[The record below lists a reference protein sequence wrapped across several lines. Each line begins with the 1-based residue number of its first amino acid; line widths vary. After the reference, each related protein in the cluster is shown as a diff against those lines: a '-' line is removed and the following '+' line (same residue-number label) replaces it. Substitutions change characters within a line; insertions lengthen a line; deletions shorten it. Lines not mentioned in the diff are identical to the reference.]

1 MNSQQEEEQPLS
13 REEDFSGSQL
23 AYNQNNED
31 ERLRYAMITLNVDE
45 LIHLFTENNITFV
58 DLLLLSKED
67 LSELRLSLYQRNR
80 IWNFSQKFNA
90 YAKNYSMSELTD
102 FFLFNKQFI
111 FNPSILERI
120 TANNQGFLQNNNNNN
135 YQLTG
140 SFNLNN
146 NHSNNINEGIS
157 SNNKNNITNIPYEN
171 ENAMVRD
178 SSNFN
183 NEGIINKEDNINVHN
198 VSKKENTKQKEKFK
212 EHVQNDESNNN
223 NLMLNINQTEKTKY
237 KQEKPFKKN
246 SNPNSNKNINKQN
259 NNNNNIKG
267 STTSPEH
274 EAQIPKKNK
283 NKNLNS
289 NTAYKKYI
297 ETKKE
302 ADKILEQLSKL
313 KEDQE
318 SKHHKYQILMK
329 RSFKGSSS
337 GFGLT
342 GTYSNSNYNN
352 YEERNEQEY
361 IGEEE
366 EENELQNEYD
376 KMASKIEEIE
386 KMKMDYNTFMLLNK
400 IKNQVINKGD
410 NITFEDINAVNEKL
424 IALEEVINKKEMLR
438 QNLQNK
444 KESIEKTKNLLNN
457 IDNGC
462 NNNMNVNYNCNE
474 YNCQGDVND
483 VNEVEEVQE
492 EYEQE
497 SEDQINYKEN
507 SM

>member
-1 MNSQQEEEQPLS
+1 MNSQPEEEQPPLS
-13 REEDFSGSQL
+13 REDLSGSQVG
-23 AYNQNNED
+23 YNQNNDD

-67 LSELRLSLYQRNR
+67 LSELRLPLYQRNR

-90 YAKNYSMSELTD
+90 YAKSYSMGELTD

-111 FNPSILERI
+111 FNPTVVERI
-120 TANNQGFLQNNNNNN
+120 TANSQGFSQSNNNNN

-140 SFNLNN
+140 SFNLSNNHNN
-146 NHSNNINEGIS
+146 NLNEGSS
-157 SNNKNNITNIPYEN
+157 SNNNNNITNVPYEN
-171 ENAMVRD
+171 GNALAKEG
-178 SSNFN
+178 SNCN
-183 NEGIINKEDNINVHN
+183 NEGIVNKEDNDSSVHN
-198 VSKKENTKQKEKFK
+198 TSKKENTKQKDKYK
-212 EHVQNDESNNN
+212 EPTQNEEGNDD
-223 NLMLNINQTEKTKY
+223 NLMLHINQNDNTKY
-237 KQEKPFKKN
+237 KQEQRFQNKKN
-246 SNPNSNKNINKQN
+246 SNKLINKQSN
-259 NNNNNIKG
+259 DNNIKG
-267 STTSPEH
+267 STASPEY
-274 EAQIPKKNK
+274 EPQIPKKK
-283 NKNLNS
+283 VKKNLSS

-329 RSFKGSSS
+329 RSSKGSSG
-337 GFGLT
+337 GFGSN
-342 GTYSNSNYNN
+342 GTYGNSNYNN

-361 IGEEE
+361 TGEE

-386 KMKMDYNTFMLLNK
+386 KMKMDYNTFTCMNK
-400 IKNQVINKGD
+400 IKNHVINKGD
-410 NITFEDINAVNEKL
+410 NITLEDIYAVNEKL
-424 IALEEVINKKEMLR
+424 ATLEEVINKKELLK
-438 QNLQNK
+438 QNLQDK
-444 KESIEKTKNLLNN
+444 KNSIEKTKHLLND
-457 IDNGC
+457 IE
-462 NNNMNVNYNCNE
+462 NNNHNHYSNYNQMEE
-474 YNCQGDVND
+474 YSKQNDRND

-497 SEDQINYKEN
+497 SEEPMNYKEH
-507 SM
+507 SI

>member
-67 LSELRLSLYQRNR
+67 LSELRLPLYQRNR

-111 FNPSILERI
+111 FNPSIVERI
-120 TANNQGFLQNNNNNN
+120 TANNQGFLQNNSNNN

-146 NHSNNINEGIS
+146 NHNNNINEGS

-171 ENAMVRD
+171 ENAMVREG
-178 SSNFN
+178 SNFN
-183 NEGIINKEDNINVHN
+183 NEGIINKEDNTNVHN
-198 VSKKENTKQKEKFK
+198 VSKKENTKQKEKYK
-212 EHVQNDESNNN
+212 EHTQNEESDNNN

-259 NNNNNIKG
+259 NNNNIKG

-274 EAQIPKKNK
+274 ETQIPKKNK

-329 RSFKGSSS
+329 RSFKGSSG

-386 KMKMDYNTFMLLNK
+386 KMKMDYNTFTCMNK
-400 IKNQVINKGD
+400 IKNHVINKGD
-410 NITFEDINAVNEKL
+410 NITLEDIFAVNKKL
-424 IALEEVINKKEMLR
+424 ATLEEVINKKELLK
-438 QNLQNK
+438 QNLQDK
-444 KESIEKTKNLLNN
+444 KNSIEKTKNMLHD
-457 IDNGC
+457 IE
-462 NNNMNVNYNCNE
+462 NNNHNKYNNYNQMEE
-474 YNCQGDVND
+474 YNKQNEGND

-497 SEDQINYKEN
+497 SEERMNYKEH
-507 SM
+507 SI